1 MHRFLTHPRP
11 LSALIKQA
19 VHVEFYREELIK
31 HKRCLQTQREYYS
44 EGAVNSAE
52 DALNRLLGELDRVCR
67 QKDADLVL
75 GHLLRQF
82 DVVTGLSGW
91 TDPRKVN

>member
-1 MHRFLTHPRP
+1 MHRFLTLPRP
-11 LSALIKQA
+11 LSAQPA
-19 VHVEFYREELIK
+19 PVEFYREELIK
-31 HKRCLQTQREYYS
+31 HKRCLQIQREYYS
-44 EGAVNSAE
+44 ERAVDSAE
-52 DALNRLLGELDRVCR
+52 LALNRLLGQLDRVCR

-91 TDPRKVN
+91 TDPKKVN

>member
-1 MHRFLTHPRP
+1 MHRFLTLPRP
-11 LSALIKQA
+11 LSAQP

-31 HKRCLQTQREYYS
+31 HKRCLQIQREYYS
-44 EGAVNSAE
+44 ERAVDSAE
-52 DALNRLLGELDRVCR
+52 LALNRLLGQLDRVCR
-67 QKDADLVL
+67 QKDADLVM